1 MVYVGLYLYII
12 ISYIYLHYI
21 YIYIYIYKYKIY
33 IHVFVIY
40 TNQGSFCWFITV
52 GADNANQ
59 SNCYYGMRQSLQ
71 TGASIT
77 NQSNYYKLGHNN
89 SCTFLSRQCGFLR
102 PSIINFESRKLEANL
117 LSVVSE
123 ISTLF
128 CVISFNR

>member
-12 ISYIYLHYI
+12 FIYHNIIYIFTLYI
-21 YIYIYIYKYKIY
+21 YIYIYIYIY
-33 IHVFVIY
+33 VFVIY